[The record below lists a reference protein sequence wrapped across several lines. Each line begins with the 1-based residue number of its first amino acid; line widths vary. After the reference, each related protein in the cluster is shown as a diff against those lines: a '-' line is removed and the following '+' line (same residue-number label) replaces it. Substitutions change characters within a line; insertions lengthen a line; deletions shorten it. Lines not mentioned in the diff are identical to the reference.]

1 MVDNVMKNQKTGD
14 PTVLQRQPFQMDAG
28 RIQAHLRI
36 LETTDLH
43 LNLLPYDYY
52 LDRPAPQMG
61 LAQTASLIRR
71 LRADSH
77 NCLLFDNGD
86 FLQGNPVSD
95 LIAKEGFA
103 GGTHPMIAAMNA
115 LGYDAATLGNHEF
128 NYGLGFLQQAIA
140 QARFPI
146 VSANITVGP
155 ARDAAQDQTLVAPWC
170 LIDKQITAADGR
182 DYPLR
187 IGVIGFAPPQLT
199 SWDRHLLGAQIDTHD
214 IIVAARA
221 QVPLLRA
228 AGAEVVI
235 ALCHS
240 GIGADQHAEGMEN
253 AAVPLAAVPGID
265 ALLAGHT
272 HQVFPG
278 PGIRRSA
285 AVDPGAGTLHGVPAV
300 MAGFNGSHLGVID
313 LLLDRHDGVW
323 TPVAHAS
330 QVMPIAQRDAD
341 NRMQALVATDTDIE
355 QGAQGLHDRV
365 RAEIRRP
372 VGHTA
377 IPLQSYFALVA
388 PDPTLQIVAD
398 AQRAYAARY
407 MQGTVW
413 SDLPVISAVAPFKV
427 GGRSGP
433 ENFLD
438 IAPGALKLRHAAE
451 LYLYPNALC
460 ILELTGAGVIDWL
473 EHSAGLFLTVTP
485 GVTDQPLIDPEF
497 PSYNFDVF
505 DGLTYVI
512 DPSQPPR
519 CGPDGQIRNPQARR
533 ISNLQWHGSPLTPD
547 MRVVVISNSYRA
559 GGGGGFAAAKCAR
572 MIHQAT
578 EGTRDVVIRHLR
590 DGGPLRP
597 ATTQVWRFASLL
609 GTAAWFDTGPG
620 ARAHMGGLDA
630 NDISDIGPSPE
641 GFHRFSL
648 RF

>member
-1 MVDNVMKNQKTGD
+1 M
-14 PTVLQRQPFQMDAG
+14 LLRQPLQLDAG
-28 RIQAHLRI
+28 RVQAHLRI

-71 LRADSH
+71 LRADAL

-95 LIAKEGFA
+95 LIATEGS
-103 GGTHPMIAAMNA
+103 GGEIHPMIAAMNT

-128 NYGLGFLQQAIA
+128 NYGLSFLQRAIA
-140 QARFPI
+140 DAAFPI
-146 VSANITVGP
+146 VSANITIGQ
-155 ARDAAQDQTLVAPWC
+155 AQDAATDPTLVPPWC
-170 LIDKQITAADGR
+170 LIERQIMAADGR
-182 DYPLR
+182 EYPLR

-199 SWDRHLLGAQIDTHD
+199 NWDKHLLGTQIDTHD

-240 GIGADQHAEGMEN
+240 GIGADHYAKRMEN

-265 ALLAGHT
+265 AVLAGHT

-278 PGIRRSA
+278 PGIGRSA

-313 LLLDRHDGVW
+313 LLIERLDGVW
-323 TPVAHAS
+323 TPVAHAA
-330 QVMPIAQRDAD
+330 QVMPIARRDAA
-341 NRMQALVATDTDIE
+341 NRMQALVATDAVIE
-355 QGAQGLHDRV
+355 QGAQPLHDRV
-365 RAEIRRP
+365 RAQIRRP
-372 VGHTA
+372 VGSTTV
-377 IPLQSYFALVA
+377 PLQSYFALVA
-388 PDPTLQIVAD
+388 PDPTLRIVAD
-398 AQRAYAARY
+398 AQRAHAKALL
-407 MQGTVW
+407 
-413 SDLPVISAVAPFKV
+413 SDTTWANLPLVSVVAPFKV
-427 GGRSGP
+427 GGRGGP
-433 ENFLD
+433 EHFLD
-438 IAPGALKLRHAAE
+438 IAPGALALRHASE

-473 EHSAGLFLTVTP
+473 EHSASLFLTVMP
-485 GVTDQPLIDPEF
+485 GVTDQPLIDPAF

-505 DGLTYVI
+505 DGLTYEI

-519 CGPDGQIRNPQARR
+519 CFPDGQVRNPAARR
-533 ISNLQWHGSPLTPD
+533 IRDVQWQGAPLAPD
-547 MRVVVISNSYRA
+547 ARVVVITNSYRA
-559 GGGGGFAAAKCAR
+559 GGGGGFAAAGAANVAL
-572 MIHQAT
+572 QST

-590 DGGPLRP
+590 DGGPVHP
-597 ATTQVWRFASLL
+597 DTAPIWRFASLP
-609 GTAAWFDTGPG
+609 GTVAWFDTGPG
-620 ARAHMGGLDA
+620 ALAHLGRL
-630 NDISDIGPSPE
+630 SDIDIREVGPSPE
-641 GFHRFSL
+641 GFHRFSVH
-648 RF
+648 F